1 MSCDRI
7 DLKAYHWGEASPA
20 EAAEVEKHTAACAA
34 CREELDRLSMTQKLL
49 EALPA
54 EPMPQRIAFVS
65 DKIFEPKWWQKWL
78 KPSPAWGMASAMM
91 LVAAVGLNVLYQPA
105 PLVVKQTTGVSMA
118 EVRARMEGEFAK
130 RLDVA
135 VKQAVADSE
144 ARQVKL
150 LKATLERMELDHK
163 AELLQVREELEVM
176 GKRVNTIRVMSARAD
191 VGEVR

>member
-20 EAAEVEKHTAACAA
+20 EAAEAEKHTAACAA
-34 CREELDRLSMTQKLL
+34 CREELDRLSLTRKLL
-49 EALPA
+49 EAVPA

-78 KPSPAWGMASAMM
+78 RPNPAWGLASALM
-91 LVAAVGLNVLYQPA
+91 LLSAFGLNVLYRPT
-105 PLVVKQTTGVSMA
+105 PLVVKHTNGVSMP
-118 EVRARMEGEFAK
+118 EVRARMESEVAQ
-130 RLDVA
+130 RVDAA

-144 ARQVKL
+144 ARQARL

-176 GKRVNTIRVMSARAD
+176 GKRVNTIRVMSARAEA
-191 VGEVR
+191 GEMR